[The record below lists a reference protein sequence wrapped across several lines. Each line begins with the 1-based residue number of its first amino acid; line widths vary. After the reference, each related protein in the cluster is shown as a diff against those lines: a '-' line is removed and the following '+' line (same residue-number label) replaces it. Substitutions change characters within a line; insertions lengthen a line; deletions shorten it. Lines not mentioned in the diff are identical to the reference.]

1 MVLWIVVWQFPSCI
15 IPARK
20 DPSLNPS
27 FFGYD
32 QLVQIH
38 THTDLN
44 MPVILHKAYL
54 FHLCKKTFI
63 LLCQKK
69 RASQMGR
76 RGNGIWNSCHRPLV
90 SAETLLLTTTSWQH
104 LKFPNLPKTFLL
116 SNCLNRK
123 TDRDNVKS
131 NWKICGRWGQS
142 FIIAAEECSKI
153 STKWIYCRQ
162 HKCTCRKLYF
172 RQNGEIF
179 VEHQQNIFSPSKV
192 GIFAKFLFFSSLA
205 CFLFREAQTARPW
218 ELGSDCRGF
227 EFLSFPVRGLMFG
240 KYTAETYLNLIYM

>member
-1 MVLWIVVWQFPSCI
+1 MVLRIVVWQFSSCV

-104 LKFPNLPKTFLL
+104 LKFPNLPKTLDFYYQIALIEILIGIMSSPTEKFVDAEDRVSL
-116 SNCLNRK
+116 SQQ
-123 TDRDNVKS
+123 KS
-131 NWKICGRWGQS
+131 
-142 FIIAAEECSKI
+142 AARC
-153 STKWIYCRQ
+153 Q
-162 HKCTCRKLYF
+162 
-172 RQNGEIF
+172 QNGFI
-179 VEHQQNIFSPSKV
+179 V
-192 GIFAKFLFFSSLA
+192 GNTNALAANCIFAKMEKYLSNINKIFSHHPKSVFLPNSCFFL
-205 CFLFREAQTARPW
+205 P
-218 ELGSDCRGF
+218 
-227 EFLSFPVRGLMFG
+227 
-240 KYTAETYLNLIYM
+240 